1 MVPIAMMCSVA
12 DAWEADVV
20 LADGG
25 SAHLRPVR
33 EADAA
38 GLRALYESLSEES
51 RYLRFFSPAP
61 AALAASI
68 GPHVELDDHHF
79 ALVAEHGDEIVGVA
93 DYFRK
98 LDDVAEVAFTVR
110 DDQHGR
116 GLGSLLLDHLAQ
128 VAVDRGIRAFVA
140 QVLAKNDAM
149 RAVFRDA
156 GFEVAWTRAELG
168 VLQVTL
174 DLAPAGSWT
183 DAHLR
188 REHVAEAR
196 SIRRVL
202 SPGSIAVVGAS
213 DRPDSVGGAVLR
225 NLRDGGFAGAL
236 YAVNPHAASVGGAA
250 AFPSVAA
257 IGGDVDLAVVAV
269 PAAAVESVIHD
280 CAQKGTH
287 GLVVISSGFAE
298 LGDRDAQDALVALAR
313 RHDMRVVGPN
323 CVGVLNTNPSVRM
336 NATFAPVAPVP
347 GRVGFASQ
355 SGGLGI
361 ELLARARTLGL
372 GVSSFVSLGNRADVS
387 SNDLLQYWED
397 DPDTGVILLYLESF
411 GNPRKFA
418 RLARR
423 VARVKPIVALKS
435 GRTLAGARGAA
446 SHTAALANP
455 DTAVDELFRQAG
467 VVRVDTLDELF
478 DTAAL
483 FVHQP
488 LPRGRRVAIVSNGG
502 GPGILAADACIAAG
516 LDVPELS
523 DGLQSMLRSVTPR
536 GAGVR
541 NPVDLV
547 ASAGADVYDA
557 ALRAILGSGEIDALL
572 VLYVSP
578 LVSDP
583 EEIER
588 AIVRAADAA
597 DAIPVAACFL
607 GGAPSVGPRRGD
619 GGGRPVPAFEFPES
633 AARAVAHAARLAEW
647 RRAPRASSSP
657 ALAVDA
663 AGARA
668 LVREQVDGPDGDRWL
683 DPSVAAAVLAS
694 YGVPVITSHRAD
706 TVDDAVAAA
715 AELGYPVAL
724 KAGAPT
730 LVHKSDVGGV
740 HLGLGSDD
748 ELRRAFGAMRAALG
762 ERMGDAVV
770 QPMAP
775 RGVELIV
782 GVTHD
787 PVFGPLVLFGMGG
800 VAAELLRDTT
810 LRFVPLTVLDAHE
823 MVRSLRS
830 SPLLFGY
837 RNTPPVDVGGVEELL
852 LRIGRLA
859 EDLPELAELDCN
871 PVVAS
876 PSGALVLD
884 VKLRIEPWDRTP
896 GYAVDT

>member
-1 MVPIAMMCSVA
+1 VPG
-12 DAWEADVV
+12 AWETDVV

-33 EADAA
+33 ATDAA
-38 GLRALYESLSEES
+38 ALGALYESLSDES

-61 AALAASI
+61 APLAAAI
-68 GPHVELDDHHF
+68 GPKLQLDDHHF

-128 VAVDRGIRAFVA
+128 VAVERGIRSFVA

-183 DAHLR
+183 DAHRR

-202 SPGSIAVVGAS
+202 SPHSIAVVGAS

-225 NLRDGGFAGAL
+225 NLRDGGFAGSL
-236 YAVNPHAASVGGAA
+236 YAVNPHASVVGGTPT
-250 AFPSVAA
+250 FPNVAV
-257 IGGDVDLAVVAV
+257 IDGDVDLAVIAV
-269 PAAAVESVIHD
+269 PAAAVESVVHD
-280 CAQKGTH
+280 CARKGTR

-298 LGDRDAQDALVALAR
+298 LGDQRAQDGLVALAR
-313 RHDMRVVGPN
+313 RSDMRVVGPN
-323 CVGVLNTNPSVRM
+323 CVGVLNTSSDVSM

-361 ELLARARTLGL
+361 ELLARARALDL

-397 DPDTGVILLYLESF
+397 DRDTSVILLYLESF

-455 DTAVDELFRQAG
+455 DSAVDELFRQAG
-467 VVRVDTLDELF
+467 VARVDTLDELF

-483 FVHQP
+483 LVHQP

-502 GPGILAADACIAAG
+502 GPGILAADACIGAG
-516 LDVPELS
+516 LEVPELS
-523 DGLQSMLRSVTPR
+523 DGLQATLRAVTPP
-536 GAGVR
+536 GAGLR

-547 ASAGADVYDA
+547 ASAGAGVYEA
-557 ALRAILGSGEIDALL
+557 ALGAILGSGEIDALL
-572 VLYVSP
+572 ALYVSP

-583 EEIER
+583 DEVER
-588 AIVRAADAA
+588 AIVRAAGAA
-597 DAIPVAACFL
+597 DAIPAAVCFL

-619 GGGRPVPAFEFPES
+619 GTARPIPSFSFPES
-633 AARAVAHAARLAEW
+633 AARALAHAAQLAEW
-647 RRAPRASSSP
+647 RRLPDASSP
-657 ALAVDA
+657 PDLAVDTVA
-663 AGARA
+663 ARTIVRDQLARS
-668 LVREQVDGPDGDRWL
+668 RDGGWL
-683 DPSVAAAVLAS
+683 DPSVAASVLDC
-694 YGVPVITSHRAD
+694 YGVPVIASRRAA
-706 TVDDAVAAA
+706 TADDAVVAAT
-715 AELGYPVAL
+715 ELGYPVAL

-740 HLGLGSDD
+740 HLNLASDA
-748 ELRRAFGAMRAALG
+748 ELRRAYADMREALG
-762 ERMGDAVV
+762 DRMGDAVV
-770 QPMAP
+770 QPMAAP
-775 RGVELIV
+775 GLELIV

-800 VAAELLRDTT
+800 VTSELVRDTA
-810 LRFVPLTVLDAHE
+810 LRFVPLTVFDAHE

-837 RNTPPVDVGGVEELL
+837 RNAPPVDVVAVEELL

-859 EDLPELAELDCN
+859 EDVPELAELDCN

-876 PSGALVLD
+876 ASGATVLD
-884 VKLRIEPWDRTP
+884 VKLRIASQDRPP
-896 GYAVDT
+896 GYAVDA